1 MVKRRT
7 AVTTRRATSIPRP
20 EAGTEPAPVEQIR
33 EAAQALLAEG
43 RTEEAFEY
51 FLAALAAVLR
61 KNTELE
67 LLLAKHGRERV
78 ASRSEWISPEQ
89 LALLLEELEQL
100 GTAEPV
106 LDMVGEAREDAT
118 LEQDIK
124 DANASGRAAE
134 DRPRKRNPG
143 WHTHQVERQIHE
155 VVIAEAERICGGCGR
170 EKKSIGADITSRARS
185 SSPAPGTSTSV
196 LGARSTHRPNDRPT
210 NVELHS
216 MSSQL
221 SMDVQDAGCER
232 HLIACPE
239 TASL

>member
-1 MVKRRT
+1 VDYRGLPWTTVDYRGLPWTTGHRKVLSRDEPVKRQP
-7 AVTTRRATSIPRP
+7 SGFRP
-20 EAGTEPAPVEQIR
+20 G
-33 EAAQALLAEG
+33 QA
-43 RTEEAFEY
+43 
-51 FLAALAAVLR
+51 AAVSWR
-61 KNTELE
+61 
-67 LLLAKHGRERV
+67 G
-78 ASRSEWISPEQ
+78 P
-89 LALLLEELEQL
+89 
-100 GTAEPV
+100 
-106 LDMVGEAREDAT
+106 
-118 LEQDIK
+118 
-124 DANASGRAAE
+124 
-134 DRPRKRNPG
+134 
-143 WHTHQVERQIHE
+143 
-155 VVIAEAERICGGCGR
+155 VVIAEAERISGGDGR